1 MIKAEAL
8 SAETFVVVLDVLDVA
23 EMEDDS
29 FGGTRTTDLGS
40 SDGLGLF
47 LFGLA

>member
-8 SAETFVVVLDVLDVA
+8 SAEAYVLVVVVVVGFVVVLDVA
-23 EMEDDS
+23 EMEEDS
-29 FGGTRTTDLGS
+29 FGS